1 MSLWADSHI
10 MPGIAAVSPAI
21 TAPAPIEMSSAG
33 SAQHRSVEVLPKSAS
48 DGAMLSRQS
57 PLM

>member
-1 MSLWADSHI
+1 
-10 MPGIAAVSPAI
+10 MPGIAEVSAAI